1 VDHSAE
7 TDQRLTFCERLA
19 NITDLPKQSAG

>member
-1 VDHSAE
+1 VDHQAD
-7 TDQRLTFCERLA
+7 TDQRIGFCERLA